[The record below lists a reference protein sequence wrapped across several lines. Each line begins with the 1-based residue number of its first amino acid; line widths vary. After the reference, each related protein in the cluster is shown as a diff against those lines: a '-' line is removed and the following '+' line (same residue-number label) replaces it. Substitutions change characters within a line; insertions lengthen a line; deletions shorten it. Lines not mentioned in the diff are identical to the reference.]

1 VFCSA
6 SAPAVR
12 SDPQYTEAWA
22 SLSANLAFHGAAF
35 EERIAKA
42 RDAAAKMIGLDPRNP
57 DARQQT
63 ELSAATRTR

>member
-12 SDPQYTEAWA
+12 NDPQYTEAWA

-42 RDAAAKMIGLDPRNP
+42 RDAAAKMIGL
-57 DARQQT
+57 
-63 ELSAATRTR
+63 AAFSHRGSSKKPPFMA